1 MSVDDIDIRTECGC
15 VLVTGIDD
23 ANQHRR
29 WWFEINDSE
38 SRHCGDS
45 DTDAKFSPSPDG
57 DEVTFIAEV
66 VDFEHER
73 SEDVGVDGRHYV
85 PENKASVPEPVANC
99 LTERDFTIVDTD
111 GEVIA

>member
-29 WWFEINDSE
+29 WWF
-38 SRHCGDS
+38 
-45 DTDAKFSPSPDG
+45 SPNADG
-57 DEVTFIAEV
+57 DTVTFIAEI

-85 PENKASVPEPVANC
+85 PEAKASVPEPVATC